1 MSHPWTDMQGGRRR
15 ETANRVPG
23 GNTQRL
29 RSNSKCRKKK
39 HSPFLQSH
47 FLLCFIKTQLLDSE
61 HHHSNATV
69 RF

>member
-1 MSHPWTDMQGGRRR
+1 MQEE
-15 ETANRVPG
+15 ET
-23 GNTQRL
+23 L
-29 RSNSKCRKKK
+29 S
-39 HSPFLQSH
+39 FLQRQ